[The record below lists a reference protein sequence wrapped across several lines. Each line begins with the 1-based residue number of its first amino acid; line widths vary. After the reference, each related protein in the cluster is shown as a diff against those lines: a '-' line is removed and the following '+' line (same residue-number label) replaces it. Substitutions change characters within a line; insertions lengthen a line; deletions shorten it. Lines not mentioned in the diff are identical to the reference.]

1 MMSRR
6 SVVVLLAAI
15 LSFVAVMTASA
26 LGQQQS
32 ATEFFK
38 GKTIN
43 FVVTNDPGSGF
54 DTYTRT
60 LAPYI
65 QKYIPG
71 STVIVTNVPDAGGI
85 IGQNQVY
92 KAAPNGLTICMTSGA
107 GMMLAQLRKLP
118 GVQYD
123 LAKQVWLGR
132 VASETHV
139 MIVSKLSPFKSFKDV
154 MARKEPF
161 RFSGSG
167 VGSDDY
173 IAVAI
178 LADALKLPLTQV
190 VGYEESGEWLAIVKG
205 EVWGGQGSWGSVRQ
219 FVDEGDVLPVLQI
232 TTARDPLLPNV
243 PTITEVVDAAHLGIA
258 KAIAG
263 LFAFD
268 RVICAPP
275 GVPANRVKVLRDA
288 VSKSF
293 DDPGYQAD
301 LVKVKR
307 VHRPASGAETEQIMK
322 DAFAQADQ
330 LSEVLKTLPIVED

>member
-6 SVVVLLAAI
+6 RNVVSLAVILSVVAL
-15 LSFVAVMTASA
+15 MTAC
-26 LGQQQS
+26 QQQS
-32 ATEFFK
+32 AANFFK

-139 MIVSKLSPFKSFKDV
+139 MVISKNSPFKSFQDV
-154 MARKEPF
+154 MAYKEPF

-219 FVDEGDVLPVLQI
+219 FVEEGDVLPVLQI

-243 PTITEVVDAAHLGIA
+243 PTITEVVDAAHQGIA

-275 GVPANRVKVLRDA
+275 GVPADRVKILRDA
-288 VSKSF
+288 ISKSF